1 VAVAAVE
8 VAVIA
13 DTADTADVAD
23 VAAVVVVGSVG
34 DDLEGPLLVEISA
47 VEMEIVDTVDNA
59 DVADIVAAVVGDGMK
74 MQNQILVMTK
84 ADPKAVVLVVVG
96 KMDLSG
102 L

>member
-1 VAVAAVE
+1 MAVAAVE

-13 DTADTADVAD
+13 VIADTADVA
-23 VAAVVVVGSVG
+23 VAGSVG
-34 DDLEGPLLVEISA
+34 DDLEDPLLVEISA

-59 DVADIVAAVVGDGMK
+59 DIDAVVAAVVDDGMK

-84 ADPKAVVLVVVG
+84 AYPKAVVLVVVVG

>member
-13 DTADTADVAD
+13 VIADTADVA
-23 VAAVVVVGSVG
+23 VAGSVG
-34 DDLEGPLLVEISA
+34 DDLEDPLLVEISA

-59 DVADIVAAVVGDGMK
+59 DIDAVVAAVVDDGMK

-84 ADPKAVVLVVVG
+84 AYPKAVVLVVVVG

>member
-1 VAVAAVE
+1 MAVAAVE

-13 DTADTADVAD
+13 DIADTAVDVA
-23 VAAVVVVGSVG
+23 GSVG

-47 VEMEIVDTVDNA
+47 VEMEIVDTADNA
-59 DVADIVAAVVGDGMK
+59 DVDAVVAAVVDDGMK

>member
-1 VAVAAVE
+1 MAVAAVE
-8 VAVIA
+8 VAVI
-13 DTADTADVAD
+13 ADTADVAD

-47 VEMEIVDTVDNA
+47 VEMGIVDTVDNA
-59 DVADIVAAVVGDGMK
+59 DVVDVVAAVVDDGMK

>member
-1 VAVAAVE
+1 MAVAAVE

-13 DTADTADVAD
+13 DTADTADI
-23 VAAVVVVGSVG
+23 VVVGSVG